1 MKKSIFLFGSLLL
14 VASAN
19 TTIVYGEEEILLG
32 EVTTTLEASNQ
43 VDSDIFKDESN
54 LLYKIIG
61 EGEVQVG
68 DGEKPIPNLG
78 TNVTIPDVVNHN
90 GVAYQVTVI
99 APFAF
104 TTYEDEAGNISED
117 GSNVEHLVLPNTIRE
132 IRNKAFY
139 SAIYLRTAT
148 FPNGSQL
155 RTIGDNAFSFSGLTK
170 FDLPDTVET
179 IGVNGFN
186 YNNSL
191 AELNISPNSELQSI
205 GEGALKT
212 NPKLRRIY
220 FPSKLSSV
228 GSAPFSGTIGLRE
241 IEVSEANP
249 YLASSNG
256 VLFNKGLNTL
266 ISYPADKDGSQYQLP
281 EPVLSISDYAF
292 EYNIN
297 LRNLK
302 TNNNLK
308 EINDFAFKNMLRLE
322 KIELNEGLERLGRLA
337 FFGTNDLPE
346 LIIPNSVSSYDK
358 NPFYE
363 LDGMRKIVFGKNTN
377 YIFQGFLGGSFT
389 NLEEIQ
395 FNSEK
400 LQIESGA
407 FSFFSSTNQEKLLF
421 TVVSEEAKEELMTKL
436 GINENNIRII
446 DLVDPVDPKT
456 PVNPVDKDSKVDQ
469 NNSNKNN
476 QGNNSDVK
484 IINSHSGK
492 TNQELLPKTN
502 EKKSII
508 SLVLGL
514 GMLGVIPVIMKRKI

>member
-1 MKKSIFLFGSLLL
+1 ML
-14 VASAN
+14 VVSAN
-19 TTIVYGEEEILLG
+19 TAIVHGEEEILSG
-32 EVTTTLEASNQ
+32 EVTTILETSNQ

-54 LLYKIIG
+54 LLYKIVG

-68 DGEKPIPNLG
+68 DG
-78 TNVTIPDVVNHN
+78 
-90 GVAYQVTVI
+90 
-99 APFAF
+99 
-104 TTYEDEAGNISED
+104 
-117 GSNVEHLVLPNTIRE
+117 
-132 IRNKAFY
+132 
-139 SAIYLRTAT
+139 
-148 FPNGSQL
+148 
-155 RTIGDNAFSFSGLTK
+155 
-170 FDLPDTVET
+170 
-179 IGVNGFN
+179 
-186 YNNSL
+186 
-191 AELNISPNSELQSI
+191 
-205 GEGALKT
+205 
-212 NPKLRRIY
+212 
-220 FPSKLSSV
+220 
-228 GSAPFSGTIGLRE
+228 
-241 IEVSEANP
+241 
-249 YLASSNG
+249 
-256 VLFNKGLNTL
+256 
-266 ISYPADKDGSQYQLP
+266 
-281 EPVLSISDYAF
+281 
-292 EYNIN
+292 
-297 LRNLK
+297 
-302 TNNNLK
+302 
-308 EINDFAFKNMLRLE
+308 
-322 KIELNEGLERLGRLA
+322 
-337 FFGTNDLPE
+337 
-346 LIIPNSVSSYDK
+346 K

-446 DLVDPVDPKT
+446 DLVDPVDPVDPKT

>member
-1 MKKSIFLFGSLLL
+1 M
-14 VASAN
+14 
-19 TTIVYGEEEILLG
+19 
-32 EVTTTLEASNQ
+32 
-43 VDSDIFKDESN
+43 
-54 LLYKIIG
+54 
-61 EGEVQVG
+61 
-68 DGEKPIPNLG
+68 
-78 TNVTIPDVVNHN
+78 
-90 GVAYQVTVI
+90 
-99 APFAF
+99 
-104 TTYEDEAGNISED
+104 
-117 GSNVEHLVLPNTIRE
+117 IRE
-132 IRNKAFY
+132 IRDKAFY

-155 RTIGDNAFSFSGLTK
+155 RMIGDNAFSFSRLTK

-212 NPKLRRIY
+212 NPKLKRIY

-256 VLFNKGLNTL
+256 VLFDKGLNTL

-281 EPVLSISDYAF
+281 EPVSSISDYAF
-292 EYNIN
+292 EYNVN
-297 LRNLK
+297 LRDLK

-322 KIELNEGLERLGRLA
+322 KIELKEGLA

-346 LIIPNSVSSYDK
+346 LIIPNSVSSYGK

-363 LDGMRKIVFGKNTN
+363 LDVMRKIVFGKNTN